1 MVIGLFLAC
10 DSSAPVG
17 LSVKVQLLGVQGL
30 QQHQGCRDTN
40 CLSHRSNGPN
50 RIFFQPLATCDQRA
64 SLASPSLLICSF
76 RNLNDHPWEDHSLLV
91 GTSGTQRGPLTG
103 FYSVVQLYICQ
114 LKADLSTVQLPV
126 PVFGETEAT
135 VMAQQ
140 YHLAFMT
147 AWFFSTGIFHHT
159 LLLHIPLDLSLHCN
173 LYTLAPRCCAFQ
185 GTCVLVRVRYGCSKD
200 CLCDSYSIQ
209 TVTSQL
215 FHSQPQI
222 FLLCPKQLPHCG
234 DQTLVSVLPPGKGR
248 SSPGNS
254 PLFPTTSFI
263 LLNFSWFPVV
273 QYSCSLSAGVLQ
285 DLLCL
290 KVQS

>member
-1 MVIGLFLAC
+1 
-10 DSSAPVG
+10 
-17 LSVKVQLLGVQGL
+17 
-30 QQHQGCRDTN
+30 
-40 CLSHRSNGPN
+40 
-50 RIFFQPLATCDQRA
+50 
-64 SLASPSLLICSF
+64 
-76 RNLNDHPWEDHSLLV
+76 
-91 GTSGTQRGPLTG
+91 
-103 FYSVVQLYICQ
+103 
-114 LKADLSTVQLPV
+114 
-126 PVFGETEAT
+126 
-135 VMAQQ
+135 MAQQ

-147 AWFFSTGIFHHT
+147 AWFFSTGIFHHN

-185 GTCVLVRVRYGCSKD
+185 GTWVLVRVRYGCSKD

-209 TVTSQL
+209 TATSQL
-215 FHSQPQI
+215 LHSQPQM

-234 DQTLVSVLPPGKGR
+234 DQTLVSVPPPGKGR
-248 SSPGNS
+248 SSGPGNS

-263 LLNFSWFPVV
+263 LLNFSWFPLV